1 MVFDRQQFE
10 RAQQVV
16 EQRLFLGQE
25 FPGIKP
31 LSEIQLHSFETLD
44 STNQTLWALLDRGAP
59 PGTVAIAAEQ
69 TAGRG
74 QWGRHWQSPKGGLYL
89 SVALAPNLAV
99 SNSPQLTLCS
109 AWGIAIALRC
119 YGIPVRLK
127 WPNDLLLSG
136 RKLGGILT
144 ETRVQQ
150 GRIAKA
156 VVGVGINW
164 SNDVPESG
172 INLQTFGKNLEIQ
185 AIASVEMLAAI
196 VIEGLLAG
204 YQHWMSAGIDML
216 LPSYL
221 ELLDS
226 LGRRVTVG
234 GNSGTVTGVSPT
246 GELRVC
252 LDSTPS
258 AAIAGEPPS
267 TVMTEIG
274 LKPGTIGLGYSSL

>member
-10 RAQQVV
+10 RAQRAV

-25 FPGIKP
+25 FPGIEP
-31 LSEIQLHSFETLD
+31 FSGIQLHPFETLP
-44 STNQTLWALLDRGAP
+44 STNQTLWAMLEGGAP
-59 PGTVAIAAEQ
+59 PGTVVVAAEQ

-74 QWGRHWQSPKGGLYL
+74 QWGRCWQSPKGGLYL
-89 SVALAPNLAV
+89 SVALAPNLPT

-109 AWGIAIALRC
+109 AWGIAIALRG

-127 WPNDLLLSG
+127 WPNDLLLWG

-150 GRIAKA
+150 GQIAKA

-164 SNDVPESG
+164 SNDVPEAG
-172 INLQTFGKNLEIQ
+172 INLQTFGKNPEIQ
-185 AIASVEMLAAI
+185 AIASLEVLAAI
-196 VIEGLLAG
+196 VIAGLLAG
-204 YQHWMSAGIDML
+204 YQHWMGVGIDVL

-226 LGRRVTVG
+226 LGRRVTVD

-252 LDSTPS
+252 LDSTQSEIAVQS
-258 AAIAGEPPS
+258 AP
-267 TVMTEIG
+267 TLMTEIC